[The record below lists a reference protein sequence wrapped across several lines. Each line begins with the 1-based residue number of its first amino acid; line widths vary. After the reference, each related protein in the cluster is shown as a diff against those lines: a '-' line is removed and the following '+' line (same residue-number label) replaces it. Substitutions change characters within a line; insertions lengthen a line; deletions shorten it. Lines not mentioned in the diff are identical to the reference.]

1 MPDGGNA
8 SRHRSVGG
16 VTQTRFGGGIR
27 RDQIDLRDR
36 QYEPTLAQLRS
47 SCGPHPRLAAALRK
61 PPEGGLLPRLQ
72 GDEGT
77 CGGQAL
83 AALVD
88 IQRLVAGQDPR
99 GVSARML
106 YQMGLARLDDGEPP
120 KGGVTLRDVIKGFF
134 NYGVCHDADWR
145 YAPRN
150 GDTLLNFKRARAAKG
165 ISLGAYYRLRPNL
178 NTYHAALHETG
189 AVLVS
194 AELHKG
200 WAPDAI
206 ARAEGVIIAP
216 RGHDSNDLMAREK
229 HAFVIVGYTEAG
241 FLVLNSWGGEWG
253 GWTPRPQPEERAP
266 APLPG
271 VALWRYD
278 DWADRI
284 LDGWVLRLGV
294 GAAEAF
300 DYSVGDQGLGFGG
313 DAEVRSTPV
322 HAVLGHFL
330 HTDDGDYVP
339 DGRYPSIR
347 HTLDETFAFLR
358 QPPKVDGDVALAPGE
373 AWYKGMALTFGGAIL
388 GLSDAADQV
397 ARWKRVAQAGRWFPM
412 TALWCVDY
420 VEQARA
426 VLDGVFEEAV
436 KRAGGS
442 GAALDRII
450 EDRAHGVGRA
460 LWRDIEAA
468 AGLAARPD
476 APHRHL
482 VENLARQVASQP
494 GFRLRIFTESEGAI
508 ALSRLVKALLTSSK
522 MEWDDGDAFFE
533 MLDSVDIVAPPMTME
548 QFADLARMLDVG
560 WGPGRPDRNVRLH
573 LASAS
578 DERRLAVPPYGQS
591 YPELVL
597 RSFQARGRDPGG
609 DTRNLTA
616 ARAKKLGAPRVE
628 VQTIGWPKGG
638 RPKPRTSINQRQLI
652 YDSDVGARLRAALN
666 LAPRD

>member
-1 MPDGGNA
+1 MPDGGGA
-8 SRHRSVGG
+8 SRVEAGRG

-47 SCGPHPRLAAALRK
+47 SCGPHPRLARALRE
-61 PPEGGLLPRLQ
+61 PPPGGLLPRFQ

-88 IQRLVAGQDPR
+88 IQRLVSGQDAA

-106 YQMGLARLDDGEPP
+106 YQMGLARLDGEPP
-120 KGGVTLRDVIKGFF
+120 RDGVTLRDVIKGFY
-134 NYGVCHDADWR
+134 NYGVCRDADWP
-145 YAPRN
+145 YAPRDV
-150 GDTLLNFKRARAAKG
+150 DTLLDFNRARAAKG

-200 WAPDAI
+200 WATEAV
-206 ARAEGVIIAP
+206 AREGGVIVAP
-216 RGHDSNDLMAREK
+216 RGHDPKDRLAREM
-229 HAFVIVGYTEAG
+229 HAFVIVGYTETG
-241 FLVLNSWGGEWG
+241 FLVLNSWGPDWG
-253 GWTPRPQPEERAP
+253 GWTPPAQPDEPSP
-266 APLPG
+266 APVPG

-284 LDGWVLRLGV
+284 LDGWALRLGV

-313 DAEVRSTPV
+313 DAAVRSTPV

-347 HTLDETFAFLR
+347 HTLEETFAFLR
-358 QPPKVDGDVALAPGE
+358 QPPNVDGDVALSPGE
-373 AWYKGMALTFGGAIL
+373 AWYRGMALTFGGAIL
-388 GLSDAADQV
+388 GLSDAAEQI
-397 ARWKRVAQAGRWFPM
+397 AKWKRLAQSGRWFPM

-420 VEQARA
+420 VEQARS
-426 VLDGVFEEAV
+426 VLDGVFTEAGE
-436 KRAGGS
+436 RAGGS
-442 GAALDRII
+442 GDALDRII
-450 EDRAHGVGRA
+450 EDRAHGIGRA

-468 AGLAARPD
+468 AGAATRPGSG
-476 APHRHL
+476 PHRHL
-482 VENLARQVASQP
+482 VANLVAQAVAQP
-494 GFRLRIFTESEGAI
+494 GFSLRIFTESEGAI
-508 ALSRLVKALLTSSK
+508 ALSRLLSALHAASLGAAG
-522 MEWDDGDAFFE
+522 EREAFFE
-533 MLDSVDIVAPPMTME
+533 MLESVDIVAPPMTMD
-548 QFADLARMLDVG
+548 QFAALARALDDG
-560 WGPGRPDRNVRLH
+560 WGPGRPDRVVRLH

-578 DERRLAVPPYGQS
+578 DERRLSVPPYGQS

-609 DTRNLTA
+609 DRRHLTA
-616 ARAKKLGAPRVE
+616 ARATRLAAPRVE
-628 VQTIGWPKGG
+628 VRTIEWPKEG
-638 RPKPRTSINQRQLI
+638 RPKPRSAINQRQLI

-666 LAPRD
+666 LAPRQ

>member
-8 SRHRSVGG
+8 SRHRSAGG
-16 VTQTRFGGGIR
+16 VAQTRFGGGIR

-36 QYEPTLAQLRS
+36 QYEPTLAQLRP
-47 SCGPHPRLAAALRK
+47 SCGPHPRLVRALVD
-61 PPEGGLLPRLQ
+61 PDPGGLLPRLQ

-88 IQRLVAGQDPR
+88 IQRLVSGQDPHA
-99 GVSARML
+99 VSARML
-106 YQMGLARLDDGEPP
+106 YQMGLARLDGEPP
-120 KGGVTLRDVIKGFF
+120 RDGVTLRDVIKGFY
-134 NYGVCHDADWR
+134 NYGVCRDADWPYVAR
-145 YAPRN
+145 
-150 GDTLLNFKRARAAKG
+150 GDDILLDFERARAAKG

-178 NTYHAALHETG
+178 NTCHAALHETG
-189 AVLVS
+189 AILVS

-200 WAPDAI
+200 WAPEAV
-206 ARAEGVIIAP
+206 ARADGVIVAP
-216 RGHDSNDLMAREK
+216 RGHDPRDRLAREM
-229 HAFVIVGYTEAG
+229 HAFVIVGYTETG
-241 FLVLNSWGGEWG
+241 FLVLNSWGRDWG
-253 GWTPRPQPEERAP
+253 GWTPRPQPDEPSP

-300 DYSVGDQGLGFGG
+300 DYSVGDQGMGFGG
-313 DAEVRSTPV
+313 DAAVRSTPV

-330 HTDDGDYVP
+330 HTDDGDYVA

-358 QPPKVDGDVALAPGE
+358 QPPDVEGDPAPSPGE

-388 GLSDAADQV
+388 GLSDAADQI

-426 VLDGVFEEAV
+426 VLDGVFEEAA

-442 GAALDRII
+442 GDALDRII

-460 LWRDIEAA
+460 LWRDVEAA
-468 AGLAARPD
+468 AAAAARPGG
-476 APHRHL
+476 PHRHL
-482 VENLARQVASQP
+482 VSGLVAQALSQP
-494 GFRLRIFTESEGAI
+494 GFRLRIVTESEGAI
-508 ALSRLVKALLTSSK
+508 ALSRLLSALHAASLGDPT
-522 MEWDDGDAFFE
+522 ERDAFFA
-533 MLDSVDIVAPPMTME
+533 MLDSVDIVAPPLTMD
-548 QFADLARMLDVG
+548 QFAALARALDDG
-560 WGPGRPDRNVRLH
+560 WGPERADRKVRLH

-578 DERRLAVPPYGQS
+578 DERRLAVPPYGRS

-609 DTRNLTA
+609 DRRPLTA
-616 ARAKKLGAPRVE
+616 ARAQKLGAPRVE
-628 VQTIGWPKGG
+628 VRTIGWPGDG
-638 RPKPRTSINQRQLI
+638 RPKPRTSIGQRQLI
-652 YDSDVGARLRAALN
+652 YESDVGARLRAALN
-666 LAPRD
+666 LAPRQ